1 MLFLVRG
8 QVGWL
13 SPQIVQSMEKVL
25 HSRTGIDTAGA
36 QGNRCVGC
44 PKCFADAAVGVQVKY
59 KQHTGREVKG
69 TCLGVTGGKP
79 LWEGKSLGLKGQK
92 VHNFPNGSGL
102 SGGREVREES
112 FDYNVDHAAC
122 AVHIV
127 TYAVSRG
134 NAPQVGPESWPGGKV
149 GVGGQLVPP
158 CGGGGIA

>member
-44 PKCFADAAVGVQVKY
+44 PKCFADAAVGVQVKDE
-59 KQHTGREVKG
+59 QHTGREVKG

-79 LWEGKSLGLKGQK
+79 FWEG
-92 VHNFPNGSGL
+92 
-102 SGGREVREES
+102 
-112 FDYNVDHAAC
+112 
-122 AVHIV
+122 
-127 TYAVSRG
+127 
-134 NAPQVGPESWPGGKV
+134 
-149 GVGGQLVPP
+149 
-158 CGGGGIA
+158 